1 MTSGKSI
8 IEALAQSPAAALIEH
23 CTRADQAARLV
34 ASALGE
40 PARSAASPPA
50 FTCQIRKHTLIVFAA
65 SVAQAAKLRQR
76 VPRLLAVLQER
87 GLNLNEIRVRVQP
100 GPSAE
105 TDPVVRTAPASTA
118 SNAAE
123 ARRATAATLA
133 FADEL
138 ARKLRPSPLREA
150 AVRLARRLRA
160 ER

>member
-1 MTSGKSI
+1 MTPGKSI
-8 IEALAQSPAAALIEH
+8 TEALAESPAAALIAR
-23 CTRADQAARLV
+23 CKRADQAARLV

-40 PARSAASPPA
+40 PASSPSLPT
-50 FTCQIRKHTLIVFAA
+50 FTCQIREHTLIVFAA

-76 VPRLLAVLQER
+76 VPRLLAILQER

-105 TDPVVRTAPASTA
+105 ADPMVRTTPASTA

-123 ARRATAATLA
+123 ARQATAATLA

-160 ER
+160 DR